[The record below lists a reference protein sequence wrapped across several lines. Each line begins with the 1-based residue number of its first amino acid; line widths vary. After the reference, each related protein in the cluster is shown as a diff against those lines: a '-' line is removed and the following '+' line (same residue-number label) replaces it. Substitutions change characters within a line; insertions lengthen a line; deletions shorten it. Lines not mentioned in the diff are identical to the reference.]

1 MPMKISGG
9 KVLVVIPTSREG
21 LGGKVL
27 MVIPTSREGLGGK
40 SLVVIPTSREGLGG
54 KVLVVILTSQ
64 EGRGGEILVMAH
76 TSVLEG
82 ILLKE
87 IQGRVTLTEMTF
99 LGWRKNNRK
108 SHNCLGNP
116 EVAP

>member
-1 MPMKISGG
+1 MPMKISGD
-9 KVLVVIPTSREG
+9 
-21 LGGKVL
+21 KVL

-40 SLVVIPTSREGLGG
+40 LLMVIPA
-54 KVLVVILTSQ
+54 SQ

-87 IQGRVTLTEMTF
+87 IQGRVTLTEITF

-108 SHNCLGNP
+108 SNNCLGNP